1 MMKSQGLARI
11 GNDPEMRYTNSGHIV
26 VELSLAFSY
35 GRKGQDGKRPTQWVK
50 ASMWGKRAE
59 SLAPYMTKGQQVVVY
74 LDDVHI
80 DTFTGKDGAEK
91 SSLKAMVSD
100 IELVNTGEQRQVE
113 KPARQ
118 AKQAP
123 QDVYTSGFDEDDAL
137 PF

>member
-1 MMKSQGLARI
+1 MMKAQGLARI
-11 GNDPEMRYTNSGHIV
+11 GNDTEMRYTNSGQNV
-26 VELSLAFSY
+26 LELSLAFSY

-100 IELVNTGEQRQVE
+100 IELVNTGEQRQAA
-113 KPARQ
+113 KP

-123 QDVYTSGFDEDDAL
+123 QAVDTSGFDDDSDL

>member
-1 MMKSQGLARI
+1 MKAQGLARI
-11 GNDPEMRYTNSGHIV
+11 GNDPEMRYTNSGQNV
-26 VELSLAFSY
+26 LELSLAFSY

-100 IELVNTGEQRQVE
+100 IELVNTGEQRQAA
-113 KPARQ
+113 KPT
-118 AKQAP
+118 KQAP
-123 QDVYTSGFDEDDAL
+123 QAVDISGFDDMDDSI